1 MSEGQRVSRAKTKPD
16 RSGASGATERP
27 GAAPARAPA
36 PSAEWAAAQLGSAFP
51 LGVQRKVQIGPSG
64 DAYEHQADRVS
75 ADVASGR
82 SNLRVVDRVGEP
94 VGASRVAEIGLD
106 LYVHLELL
114 WLVALGVA
122 DAVAPAKGHA
132 AQLDAIHVP
141 NCLEID

>member
-1 MSEGQRVSRAKTKPD
+1 NTYGRRLDRLHGGRTFGHAHRNRLDPRHGHDAFRDLGGQRL
-16 RSGASGATERP
+16 E
-27 GAAPARAPA
+27 
-36 PSAEWAAAQLGSAFP
+36 QLFRFAF
-51 LGVQRKVQIGPSG
+51 
-64 DAYEHQADRVS
+64 D
-75 ADVASGR
+75 DVARGR

-114 WLVALGVA
+114 RLVALGVA
-122 DAVAPAKGHA
+122 DAVAPVKGHA